1 MLIIRGILNVNT
13 LLSLGGFVL
22 CLMLMLQFKQIYNN
36 HEKNNRLQ
44 GYKQFMHEISEELS
58 EIEKSANKS
67 STYIHQLN
75 EAIFKQRERKVK
87 NITQSQLGNF

>member
-1 MLIIRGILNVNT
+1 MSKLVNIKKKNTYFLCNIHVIITYMLIVMLIIRGILNVNT

-44 GYKQFMHEISEELS
+44 GYRQFVS
-58 EIEKSANKS
+58 IE
-67 STYIHQLN
+67 
-75 EAIFKQRERKVK
+75 VK
-87 NITQSQLGNF
+87 LYTHIR